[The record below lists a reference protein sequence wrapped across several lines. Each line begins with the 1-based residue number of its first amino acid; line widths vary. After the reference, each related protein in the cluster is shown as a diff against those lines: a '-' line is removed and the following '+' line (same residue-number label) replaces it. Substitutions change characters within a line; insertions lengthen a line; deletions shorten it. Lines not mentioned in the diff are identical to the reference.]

1 MLALLYQ
8 VPDPAAAWEG
18 IAPTDYLYHLNTED
32 GRVLVIEAVC
42 NVLVQILNEKG
53 LSGRQDNF
61 LQNHVEEILRK
72 LTK

>member
-8 VPDPAAAWEG
+8 IPDPAAAWEG
-18 IAPTDYLYHLNTED
+18 VSPTDYLYHLNTDD

-42 NVLVQILNEKG
+42 NVLVQTLQEMG

-61 LQNHVEEILRK
+61 LQNHVGEILAR